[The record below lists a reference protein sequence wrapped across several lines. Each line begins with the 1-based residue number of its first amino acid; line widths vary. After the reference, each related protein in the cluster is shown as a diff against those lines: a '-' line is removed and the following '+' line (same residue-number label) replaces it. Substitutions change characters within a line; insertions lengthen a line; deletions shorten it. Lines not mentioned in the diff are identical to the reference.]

1 MSPSTPSLPPLEVL
15 MDLENENNGR
25 ENRKLWVLN
34 PPEPPCMLHRVVDNI
49 KDSVLHCPIP
59 NRFFSLKHQPL
70 DKAVLPLLHGLF
82 PILNSF
88 KNYDVHKFKCDVLA
102 GLILAIFAI
111 PQAMGNASLAKM
123 SPEYGLYTSIVPPII
138 YAFLASSREIV
149 IGPVTVDSLLLSSMI
164 QTLKD
169 PVNDSTAYTQLVLTA
184 TFFTGVFQVA
194 FGFLRFGFLV
204 DYLSHATI
212 IGFLAAVAIG
222 IVLQQLKALFGIT
235 NFTNKADLISVI
247 KSLWTCYKN
256 QSEWH
261 PYNFIIGFSFLS
273 FIIFTRFLGKRK
285 KKFLWLSHMAP
296 LVSFIISTVIAYRV
310 NVHQLKLE
318 DYKIEVLGPIKGGSL
333 NPSSLNQLQLDVNGK
348 YLVPLIKIA
357 FTVAIISTTES
368 VAVGRIYASLR
379 SYNIDPNREVL
390 SLGIMNI
397 FGSFTSCYVASG
409 SIARTAVNYN
419 AGSQTTVS
427 SIVMALTVLTSLKFL
442 TKLLYFTPKAM
453 LAAIIL
459 SAVPGL
465 IDYRK
470 AYEIWKVDK
479 LDFLACAGAFLGV
492 LFSSV
497 EIGLAIGV
505 MISFAKIIL
514 ISIQPGVAIIGR
526 FPGTDAFG
534 DVEQYPMA
542 INMPGVLVV
551 CIKSAWLCFANA
563 SPIRER
569 IERWVIEEQDGENC
583 KGESTIKVVIIDASS
598 LVSIDT
604 AGITSLV
611 ELNNN
616 LKSHGV
622 TLSIANP
629 RWQVIH
635 KLRLANFVTKI
646 GGRVFLSVGEA
657 IDAILSAKMATV

>member
-1 MSPSTPSLPPLEVL
+1 MNQTTPSLPSLEVL

-25 ENRKLWVLN
+25 ENRTLWVLN
-34 PPEPPCMLHRVVDNI
+34 PPEPPCMLRRVAENI
-49 KDSVLHCPIP
+49 KDNILHYSIQ
-59 NRFFSLKHQPL
+59 NRFFSLKHQSSPKL
-70 DKAVLPLLHGLF
+70 VLPLVF

-88 KNYDVHKFKCDVLA
+88 KNYNVHKFKCDVLA
-102 GLILAIFAI
+102 GLSLAIFAI

-123 SPEYGLYTSIVPPII
+123 SPEYGLYTSIVPPLI
-138 YAFLASSREIV
+138 YALMASSREIV

-169 PVNDSTAYTQLVLTA
+169 PTNDPIAYTQLVLTA
-184 TFFTGVFQVA
+184 TFVTGVFQVA

-204 DYLSHATI
+204 DYLSHATMV
-212 IGFLAAVAIG
+212 GFLAAVAIG
-222 IVLQQLKALFGIT
+222 IVLQQFKGLFGIT
-235 NFTNKADLISVI
+235 HYTNKTDLISVI
-247 KSLWTCYKN
+247 KSLWTSYKT

-273 FIIFTRFLGKRK
+273 FIILARFLGKK
-285 KKFLWLSHMAP
+285 KKKLLWLSHMAP
-296 LVSFIISTVIAYRV
+296 LVSFIISTVIAYKV
-310 NVHQLKLE
+310 NFHQIKLE

-333 NPSSLNQLQLDVNGK
+333 NPSSLNQLQLDGNGK
-348 YLVPLIKIA
+348 YLGPLIKIA
-357 FTVAIISTTES
+357 LTVAIISTTES
-368 VAVGRIYASLR
+368 VAVGRIFASLR
-379 SYNIDPNREVL
+379 GYNIDPNREVL

-409 SIARTAVNYN
+409 SISRTAVNYN

-427 SIVMALTVLTSLKFL
+427 SIVMALTVLMSLKFL

-465 IDYRK
+465 VDFKK
-470 AYEIWKVDK
+470 AFEIWKVDK
-479 LDFLACAGAFLGV
+479 LDFLACAGAFFGV

-497 EIGLAIGV
+497 EMGLAIGAA
-505 MISFAKIIL
+505 ISFAKIIV
-514 ISIQPGVAIIGR
+514 ISIQPSIAVVGR
-526 FPGTDAFG
+526 LPGTDTFG

-542 INMPGVLVV
+542 VNMPGVLVV
-551 CIKSAWLCFANA
+551 SIKFAWLCFANA
-563 SPIRER
+563 SPIREK
-569 IERWVIEEQDGENC
+569 IEKWVINEGENSN
-583 KGESTIKVVIIDASS
+583 GESTIKVVIIDTSS

-611 ELNNN
+611 ELNKN
-616 LKSHGV
+616 LTLHGV

-635 KLRLANFVTKI
+635 KLRLANFVNEI

-657 IDAILSAKMATV
+657 IDAILSAKIATV

>member
-1 MSPSTPSLPPLEVL
+1 MSPSTPSLPSLEVL

-34 PPEPPCMLHRVVDNI
+34 PPEPPCMLHRAVDNI
-49 KDSVLHCPIP
+49 KDSVLHCPNP
-59 NRFFSLKHQPL
+59 NIFFSLKHQPL
-70 DKAVLPLLHGLF
+70 DKTVLPLLH
-82 PILNSF
+82 
-88 KNYDVHKFKCDVLA
+88 D
-102 GLILAIFAI
+102 
-111 PQAMGNASLAKM
+111 
-123 SPEYGLYTSIVPPII
+123 TSIVPPLI
-138 YAFLASSREIV
+138 YALLASSREIV

-169 PVNDSTAYTQLVLTA
+169 PINDSIAYTQLVLTA

-247 KSLWTCYKN
+247 KSLWSSYKN
-256 QSEWH
+256 HSEWH
-261 PYNFIIGFSFLS
+261 PYNFIIGFSFFS
-273 FIIFTRFLGKRK
+273 FIIFARILGKRK

-310 NVHQLKLE
+310 NVHHLKLE

-333 NPSSLNQLQLDVNGK
+333 NPSSLNQLQLDGNGK
-348 YLVPLIKIA
+348 YLGPLIKIA
-357 FTVAIISTTES
+357 LTVAIISTTES

-379 SYNIDPNREVL
+379 GYNIDPNREVL

-419 AGSQTTVS
+419 AGSQTMVS
-427 SIVMALTVLTSLKFL
+427 SIVMAVTVLTSLKFL

-465 IDYRK
+465 IDYKK

-479 LDFLACAGAFLGV
+479 FDFLACAGAFLGV

-514 ISIQPGVAIIGR
+514 ISIQPGVAVIGR

-542 INMPGVLVV
+542 INMSGVLVV
-551 CIKSAWLCFANA
+551 SIKSAWLCFANA

-569 IERWVIEEQDGENC
+569 IERWVIEEKGENG
-583 KGESTIKVVIIDASS
+583 KGESTIKVVIIDTSS

-604 AGITSLV
+604 AGIASLV

-616 LKSHGV
+616 LRSYGV
-622 TLSIANP
+622 MLSIANP

-635 KLRLANFVTKI
+635 KLRLANFVAEI

-657 IDAILSAKMATV
+657 IDAILSAKMANV